1 MPYADI
7 LLVYD
12 LLGAAIARGQL
23 DVAQYDGKYTRSE
36 VLSCLCMLWR
46 ERLIKPP
53 VVSFVPGSDSVIS
66 FEHGADEDGR
76 GMHRLLRQTLLVSP
90 GFSEAT
96 PKADVM
102 RGHGKRR
109 ERGSSRTNGGRCH
122 VLR

>member
-12 LLGAAIARGQL
+12 LLGAAIARGRL
-23 DVAQYDGKYTRSE
+23 DIAQYERRYTRSE

-53 VVSFVPGSDSVIS
+53 VVSFVPGSDSIIS

-76 GMHRLLRQTLLVSP
+76 GMHRLLRETLLVSP
-90 GFSEAT
+90 GFNQDMREA
-96 PKADVM
+96 AVVE
-102 RGHGKRR
+102 RRR
-109 ERGSSRTNGGRCH
+109 ERRACAASRVAGGQVH